1 MPLSIKTDA
10 AFVRWPMTLNKLFN
24 QLFGQSQRPLRR
36 QISRQVLLQRHSITE
51 VIDARIFYLT
61 FFSVLSPLL
70 FNFNRLYGYFV
81 CYLLYQDIFLIL
93 QSLQYLQRI
102 TAFKILLQTS
112 AKPESSSIY
121 LTLQAMCYIATTATG
136 NTHVI
141 CIKKN
146 VHKWQKM
153 RKKKRQPLNLAKSPS
168 QAMELT
174 GKNLRPIM
182 ETQTLGPISNSLSKN
197 QNHLFLPNF
206 LSFGKDIYIYTPLS
220 PQQTQ
225 CTED

>member
-1 MPLSIKTDA
+1 MVI
-10 AFVRWPMTLNKLFN
+10 LFATYCT
-24 QLFGQSQRPLRR
+24 R
-36 QISRQVLLQRHSITE
+36 
-51 VIDARIFYLT
+51 T
-61 FFSVLSPLL
+61 F
-70 FNFNRLYGYFV
+70 
-81 CYLLYQDIFLIL
+81 FLIL

-206 LSFGKDIYIYTPLS
+206 LSFGKDIYIYPPLS
-220 PQQTQ
+220 TANAVHGRLTVYWAQSKKYFG
-225 CTED
+225 